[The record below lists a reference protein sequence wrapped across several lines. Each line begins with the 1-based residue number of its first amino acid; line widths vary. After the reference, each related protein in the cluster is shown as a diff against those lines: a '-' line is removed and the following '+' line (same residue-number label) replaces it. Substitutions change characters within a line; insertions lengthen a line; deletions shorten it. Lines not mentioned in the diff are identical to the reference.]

1 MPYAEVNGLSLF
13 YRVDGVEDAPAA
25 LLITG
30 LSGDHRLWGELASTI
45 AASFRVISFDNRD
58 SGQSQRADAPYAI
71 LDMARDAAGLLQSLG
86 VSHAHVVGHSMGGA
100 IAQELA
106 ISFPSLVDRLAL
118 LGTYDAPDPRGSAP
132 APGVRLPQTG
142 SCPGTSTCASR
153 CHGLTRTRSTSS
165 PGFIDRLVQ
174 DVTDDPLYQEADAFE
189 RQMEATTAF
198 DSRGRLNHISCPT
211 LLVFGEDD
219 VLTPM
224 RFAREMVQG
233 IRGSRLVTL
242 EGTGHGFIRT
252 RGREIGDLVHSFLR
266 EGQTG
271 A

>member
-86 VSHAHVVGHSMGGA
+86 VSRAHVVGHSMGGA

-118 LGTYDAPDPRGSAP
+118 LGTYDAPDPRGSALLQGFASLRRDMP
-132 APGVRLPQTG
+132 RDEYLRLTLPWSYTYKEYEQ
-142 SCPGTSTCASR
+142 
-153 CHGLTRTRSTSS
+153 